1 MPDGALHARGIRAR
15 ASPRELLESDA
26 AWASTGAF
34 VTLYVAGEMHK
45 WFARP
50 PLAAVARAACEV
62 LPFLPSPSPFVIGA
76 SCAKSAPSAPSA
88 HSAERIAYT
97 RKRRLK
103 SIGIL
108 HSEGIV
114 SSSRSLNTGTDQA
127 QPISTYI
134 RMFDE

>member
-1 MPDGALHARGIRAR
+1 MPDGALRAREIRAR

-76 SCAKSAPSAPSA
+76 SCAESAPSARTLLNAS
-88 HSAERIAYT
+88 RT
-97 RKRRLK
+97 R
-103 SIGIL
+103 
-108 HSEGIV
+108 V
-114 SSSRSLNTGTDQA
+114 SD
-127 QPISTYI
+127 
-134 RMFDE
+134 DENQQESCIQRESCHPAAP